1 MNQLLEQFE
10 SLPEQNVKAFNDLFK
25 NSPLV
30 GLRDDLEVTIG
41 PLSPMGRKI
50 FVDGRIFY
58 SELVSKVAES
68 CKNANLRKIK
78 KEKINVTK
86 KEKKVA
92 KVKAF
97 DLVIEEEMKLS
108 GNAYKMLAVLRLN
121 KVITNVNRLGKALK
135 ISPKTT
141 RTAIA
146 ELQKF
151 NYIKVEID
159 GNVSKITLAENNN
172 L

>member
-10 SLPEQNVKAFNDLFK
+10 SLPEQNVKAFNELFK

-30 GLRDDLEVTIG
+30 GLQDDLEVTIG

-50 FVDGRIFY
+50 FVDGKTFY
-58 SELVSKVAES
+58 SELVSKVAV
-68 CKNANLRKIK
+68 NLRKIK
-78 KEKINVTK
+78 TEKVKVIK
-86 KEKKVA
+86 KEEKVA
-92 KVKAF
+92 KVRTF
-97 DLVIEEEMKLS
+97 DLVIEKEMELS

-121 KVITNVNRLGKALK
+121 KVVTNVNRLGKSLK

-159 GNVSKITLAENNN
+159 GNVSKITLAENIN